1 MKTNLVSHVFDR
13 DSGQLLQVL
22 VANVDQDSVDALVL
36 AVDVQ
41 LGEHDDVL
49 RVASPVCDLKKIE
62 CLGFC
67 HNKVD
72 SYGLLFNSKLKVY
85 FS

>member
-1 MKTNLVSHVFDR
+1 MPMKTNLVSHVFDR

-22 VANVDQDSVDALVL
+22 VANVDQDSVDPLVL

-49 RVASPVCDLKKIE
+49 RVASPVSDLKKID
-62 CLGFC
+62 CLGLPPI
-67 HNKVD
+67 
-72 SYGLLFNSKLKVY
+72 G
-85 FS
+85 